1 MNQYEITD
9 TPSKY
14 NKYNKNYESDESD
27 EDDRVQK
34 KSA

>member
-14 NKYNKNYESDESD
+14 NKNYQSDESD